1 MDEETGGGSESG
13 TLHSLGKDQLKP
25 HSRIRMGLAN
35 KVGQKKPDTPFCVIP
50 FMQHFVFV
58 FLVLFY
64 LFVCAGS

>member
-50 FMQHFVFV
+50 FMQSSRTGDRGVR
-58 FLVLFY
+58 
-64 LFVCAGS
+64 C